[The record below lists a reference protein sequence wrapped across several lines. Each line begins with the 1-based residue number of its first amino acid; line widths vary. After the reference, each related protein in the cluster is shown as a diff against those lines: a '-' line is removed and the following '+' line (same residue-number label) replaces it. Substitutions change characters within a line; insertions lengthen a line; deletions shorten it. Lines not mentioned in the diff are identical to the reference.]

1 MSQSRENHETSIRPV
16 HGDGPLW
23 PNEPKIGCDVIKG
36 RRGKQGGS
44 AGGQAAEVIEM
55 SDIAREKQAP
65 NRAQIPRS
73 YQ

>member
-1 MSQSRENHETSIRPV
+1 M
-16 HGDGPLW
+16 
-23 PNEPKIGCDVIKG
+23 GCDVIEG

-55 SDIAREKQAP
+55 SDITREKQAP